1 MHFLF
6 INLFMELFHS
16 ILIIKMK
23 IMAYLCILFLF
34 LFSALLHSC
43 QSGFDETDS
52 SMQSGSSAIPTST
65 SFVLSQAPDSHSQG
79 GYTEVVEKL
88 DVMIFYKKGG
98 DYVYG
103 NRQQP
108 VSLKEETDRL
118 IARFDNLQ
126 DNLPEGATP
135 ADCRLFFVAN
145 GDRLN
150 YNNLLQPGATT
161 FARFGNALFGR
172 EDEPGNGRRIMT
184 ATAVMPLQNAS
195 AEPVSVALKRRV
207 ARIDFVCSLPGFV
220 MNKAVLENVS
230 AKTTLLE
237 TDNPAWVSYP
247 PKEALIVDL
256 AKQTA
261 ASAFP
266 FPTDNKENKVKLH
279 LMGTLNGKPVAANTL
294 FEGASG
300 PVDIVANTVYKV
312 NVSAPRTRSTQ
323 EKQIINLIISK
334 Q

>member
-1 MHFLF
+1 MG
-6 INLFMELFHS
+6 
-16 ILIIKMK
+16 
-23 IMAYLCILFLF
+23 YPRILFLF

-52 SMQSGSSAIPTST
+52 AMQSGSSAIPTST
-65 SFVLSQAPDSHSQG
+65 SFVLPQAPDSHSQG
-79 GYTEVVEKL
+79 GYAEVVEKL

-98 DYVYG
+98 DYVYS

-108 VSLKEETDRL
+108 VSLKEETGRL
-118 IARFDNLQ
+118 IARFNNLQ

-150 YNNLLQPGATT
+150 YNNLLQPEATT
-161 FARFGNALFGR
+161 LARFGNALFGR

-184 ATAVMPLQNAS
+184 ATAAMPLQNAS

-230 AKTTLLE
+230 AQATLLE
-237 TDNPAWVSYP
+237 ADEPALPYLS
-247 PKEALIVDL
+247 KEALTVDFT
-256 AKQTA
+256 KQTA

-266 FPTDNKENKVKLH
+266 FPTDNKENKVMLH

-300 PVDIVANTVYKV
+300 PIDIVANTVYKV
-312 NVSAPRTRSTQ
+312 NVSAPGTRSTQ
-323 EKQIINLIISK
+323 EKQIINLIILK

>member
-1 MHFLF
+1 MT
-6 INLFMELFHS
+6 
-16 ILIIKMK
+16 
-23 IMAYLCILFLF
+23 YPRILFLF

-52 SMQSGSSAIPTST
+52 AMQSGSSAIPTST

-79 GYTEVVEKL
+79 GYAEVVEKL

-98 DYVYG
+98 DYVYS

-108 VSLKEETDRL
+108 VSLKEETGRL
-118 IARFDNLQ
+118 IARFNNLQ

-150 YNNLLQPGATT
+150 YNNLLQPEATT
-161 FARFGNALFGR
+161 LVRFGNALFGR

-184 ATAVMPLQNAS
+184 ATAAMPLQNAS

-230 AKTTLLE
+230 AQVTLLE
-237 TDNPAWVSYP
+237 ADESALPYLS
-247 PKEALIVDL
+247 KEALTVDFT
-256 AKQTA
+256 KQTA

-279 LMGTLNGKPVAANTL
+279 LMGTLNGKPVAVNTL